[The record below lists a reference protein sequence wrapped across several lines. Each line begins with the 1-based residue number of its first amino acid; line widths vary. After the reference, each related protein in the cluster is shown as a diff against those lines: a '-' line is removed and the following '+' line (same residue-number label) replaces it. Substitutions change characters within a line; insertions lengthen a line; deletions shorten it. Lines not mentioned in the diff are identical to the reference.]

1 MAPYNPQKT
10 LSLLERTLTAE
21 PTTSLRAL
29 TALRAELEVLERHLV
44 ARALQEGQT
53 YTQIARPL
61 GISRQAAHRRYR
73 DLTTTHR
80 AAHAVRRRARR
91 ARARARGGGAT
102 RLAQHRRRA
111 PGAGPRP
118 RGCAAARRGGGAPE
132 LRPAG
137 PQRRPS
143 PQGCTRRSMP
153 ASCAIQACWASTSWF
168 RRRCRIPARG
178 DCSTSSAGQSTSLC
192 TVAQLRT
199 VAVPPPRPGLLRAF
213 IRREFCMPSGH
224 HA

>member
-73 DLTTTHR
+73 DLTATSTAPPTLSDDAR
-80 AAHAVRRRARR
+80 AALVRAREEA
-91 ARARARGGGAT
+91 ARHGSRSIDGEHLVLALAHAGA
-102 RLAQHRRRA
+102 LQLDVE
-111 PGAGPRP
+111 
-118 RGCAAARRGGGAPE
+118 AARRSFGPPALNAPK
-132 LRPAG
+132 PAG
-137 PQRRPS
+137 LHPSIHARLVRNSGVLGIDQPVQATLQDPGARRLLDQFGGSVHKLVHSRPV
-143 PQGCTRRSMP
+143 
-153 ASCAIQACWASTSWF
+153 AH
-168 RRRCRIPARG
+168 RG
-178 DCSTSSAGQSTSLC
+178 SAGAEARLAES
-192 TVAQLRT
+192 
-199 VAVPPPRPGLLRAF
+199 F
-213 IRREFCMPSGH
+213 H
-224 HA
+224 